1 MNLSEIEKDK
11 QPSEEI
17 LSLYEKTRMAYLSA
31 RTDPTEYGGRWRNTI
46 DTIRESYN
54 ELDAAGKELKETIDD
69 DLLDSKEAKNPKS
82 EQAKEIYEKIKLIRY
97 ILWE

>member
-17 LSLYEKTRMAYLSA
+17 LRLFEKTRMAYLSA

-46 DTIRESYN
+46 DNIRESYN
-54 ELDAAGKELKETIDD
+54 
-69 DLLDSKEAKNPKS
+69 
-82 EQAKEIYEKIKLIRY
+82 
-97 ILWE
+97 